1 MKKILLSTGGSGG
14 HVIPALTLY
23 DHLKN
28 NFNISIVTDQR
39 GSKFIDKNV
48 YNYNLVRIP
57 KISKNIFIFFIDL
70 IKIIISIIK
79 CIIFLKKN
87 NIDILV
93 STGGYMSFPFSVGSK
108 ILGVKLI
115 LFEPN
120 RVIGRSN
127 KLMARYADSI
137 ICYSKYIKNFPSRYT
152 NKIILVDAILPK
164 KIYKF
169 EKKLKNLQ
177 TQINLL
183 ILGGSQGAKFFD
195 NFAKNLILNLSNELN
210 IKVFQQVHDENNIYE
225 LENFYNQNNI
235 ENNLFSFDVDIIEK
249 MAECNFAITRCGAST
264 LAELSYLNIPFVGI
278 PYPYAKDNHQYYN
291 VIHYEQNNCCWVY
304 LQEVVNI
311 DEILKLFKEMIND
324 NTIYEKKYQ
333 NLKKISYKN
342 NWNNLNKKLI
352 EIFNEY

>member
-291 VIHYEQNNCCWVY
+291 AEFYEKNKSCW
-304 LQEVVNI
+304 LIMQKDI
-311 DEILKLFKEMIND
+311 DENNFTDLMIK
-324 NTIYEKKYQ
+324 IFQ
-333 NLKKISYKN
+333 NQNEYVVKKN
-342 NWNNLNKKLI
+342 NLIKLNKENTWEKNKSKLI
-352 EIFNEY
+352 ELINEN